1 MACKYHTILTFRGLI
16 PCNINAL
23 SCTIHIFIWFKRFCH
38 RKKDHFEDMIRRGS
52 STRLSRASK
61 NPTQKNTQKEII
73 VPGKSVVT
81 SDKSM
86 EELANINDEDTTE
99 ILPRKPKLKSPF
111 KAVRGEG
118 NSFLGWSS

>member
-1 MACKYHTILTFRGLI
+1 
-16 PCNINAL
+16 
-23 SCTIHIFIWFKRFCH
+23 
-38 RKKDHFEDMIRRGS
+38 MIRRGS

-61 NPTQKNTQKEII
+61 NPTQENTQKEII
-73 VPGKSVVT
+73 APGKSVVT

-86 EELANINDEDTTE
+86 EELANINNEDTTE

-111 KAVRGEG
+111 KAIRGEG